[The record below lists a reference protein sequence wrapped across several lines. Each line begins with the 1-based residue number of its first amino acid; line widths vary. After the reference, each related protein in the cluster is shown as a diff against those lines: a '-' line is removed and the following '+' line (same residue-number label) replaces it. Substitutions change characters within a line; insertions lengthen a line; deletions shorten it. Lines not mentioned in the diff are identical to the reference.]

1 MVTAVTIAS
10 SQVSSDV
17 TMSKLTMQYTVYSIQ
32 KRSALNFD
40 VSMMDVL

>member
-1 MVTAVTIAS
+1 MVIAVTIAS

-17 TMSKLTMQYTVYSIQ
+17 TMSKLTMQYTVYE
-32 KRSALNFD
+32 KDTALDFD